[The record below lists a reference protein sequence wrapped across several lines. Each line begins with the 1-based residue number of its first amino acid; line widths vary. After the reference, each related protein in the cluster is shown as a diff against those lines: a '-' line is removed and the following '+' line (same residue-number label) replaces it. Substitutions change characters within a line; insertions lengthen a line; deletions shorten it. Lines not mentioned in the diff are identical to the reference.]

1 MTRVLVIQTAFAGDL
16 ILALPLVQEAARLL
30 PGARIDLLCIPA
42 TATLVEGHPDVHELI
57 VYNKRG
63 RESMTALARR
73 LRATGYS
80 LVLCPHRSVRSALL
94 AFATGTPRRVAFDR
108 SAGRWLFTDTVPYR
122 QDAHEVQRNLD
133 LLACIDARVDRSARP
148 ILIPSPRDVEDA
160 ARFVSDTV
168 GDTPYVCL
176 APGSVWATKR
186 WTIRGF
192 AETAQALSTEHA
204 VILIGGPDD
213 AAVCAAVEAAAGPG
227 VCVNAAGVL
236 RFPSTAALIARAR
249 LLVSNDSAPV
259 HIAVAVGTPVVDIY
273 GPTAPRFGFAPYGVP
288 HEIVERTGLSCRPC
302 AIHGGN
308 RCPIGTFECMDLLGS
323 DRVVAAARRLLA
335 AGTSP

>member
-1 MTRVLVIQTAFAGDL
+1 
-16 ILALPLVQEAARLL
+16 
-30 PGARIDLLCIPA
+30 
-42 TATLVEGHPDVHELI
+42 
-57 VYNKRG
+57 
-63 RESMTALARR
+63 MTALARR